1 MNTAEHRRAKI
12 NFGDLTPYVTYA
24 CAGLPPQHLYYSPPE
39 SHPSHSPS
47 SSSSLQGHPK
57 YHHHDPIT
65 GQDSFSD
72 FVTLVCQDGGGPSR
86 SPKISS
92 SGGYYGG
99 PPPPSMYAPP
109 PPPMSR
115 PVPLH
120 RSGGGDMATSGSGGG
135 TPPMAGSPQQQ
146 QQHGDHH
153 MGGGAYS
160 DLMGPILPDHHS
172 SHDGEFREGLKG
184 QLNKINILFKVFQ

>member
-1 MNTAEHRRAKI
+1 MSPNAGGGGSCKVSATQESLNRLWRSNSI
-12 NFGDLTPYVTYA
+12 LNLCVI
-24 CAGLPPQHLYYSPPE
+24 CVCSGLPPQHLYYSPPE

-72 FVTLVCQDGGGPSR
+72 FVTLVCQEGGGPSR

-115 PVPLH
+115 PLPLH
-120 RSGGGDMATSGSGGG
+120 RSGGGDMAASGSGGG

-172 SHDGEFREGLKG
+172 SHDGEFREDS
-184 QLNKINILFKVFQ
+184 